1 MTEETPAG
9 HRTVPHTA
17 DLRIEAWA
25 PTREQCIA
33 EGVKA
38 MVRAFTDPAPTTV
51 PTVHREFV
59 VPEGEAAEQLV
70 TVLDELIYRMDT
82 DNEVPQAVEVRR
94 EGSELR
100 VLLAMADIG
109 RVAVVGA
116 APKAV
121 SHHQLSFGRD
131 DAGWRCTATLDV

>member
-1 MTEETPAG
+1 MGEGPAG

-33 EGVKA
+33 EAVQA
-38 MVRAFTDPAPTTV
+38 MVRAFTDPTPTV
-51 PTVHREFV
+51 PAVRREFI
-59 VPEGEAAEQLV
+59 VPAATAQDQLV

-82 DNEVPQAVEVRR
+82 DNEVPRAVEVRR
-94 EGSELR
+94 KGSDLR
-100 VLLAMADIG
+100 VLLAMADISQMT
-109 RVAVVGA
+109 VIGA

-121 SHHQLSFGRD
+121 SHHRLFFGRGD
-131 DAGWRCTATLDV
+131 TGWRCTVTLDV